1 MWIKEARR
9 KKKFWNKSLC
19 RFHPSQINIV
29 CVHTHG
35 LRIHVL
41 CMYGSYMDCPI
52 QYSCQNPEIQIP
64 ECSET
69 NTFQIATFNLIGITI
84 TIKIQDVCI
93 KEKEIRSLH
102 KRTITKEYLQITFAM
117 VDEKFKILK
126 LNIVGFWTYRTPT
139 SWLKKSKF

>member
-19 RFHPSQINIV
+19 RFRPSQINIV
-29 CVHTHG
+29 CVRMYG
-35 LRIHVL
+35 LQIRVL

-52 QYSCQNPEIQIP
+52 QYSCQNPEIQIQ
-64 ECSET
+64 ECSKT

-93 KEKEIRSLH
+93 KEKEIKYSQGVLAVRLTVIYSACT
-102 KRTITKEYLQITFAM
+102 RI
-117 VDEKFKILK
+117 
-126 LNIVGFWTYRTPT
+126 FWLLRIFLC
-139 SWLKKSKF
+139 SI

>member
-29 CVHTHG
+29 CVRTHG

-93 KEKEIRSLH
+93 KEKEIKYSQGVLAVRLTVIYSACT
-102 KRTITKEYLQITFAM
+102 RI
-117 VDEKFKILK
+117 
-126 LNIVGFWTYRTPT
+126 FWLLRIFLC
-139 SWLKKSKF
+139 SI